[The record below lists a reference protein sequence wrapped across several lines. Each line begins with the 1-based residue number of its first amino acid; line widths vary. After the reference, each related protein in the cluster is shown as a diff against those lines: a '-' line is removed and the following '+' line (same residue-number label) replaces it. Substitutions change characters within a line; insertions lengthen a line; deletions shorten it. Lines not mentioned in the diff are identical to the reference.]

1 MALAGLG
8 RAVAI
13 AGEPGRPVRAKARD
27 ADGDKDSYSPP
38 VSSAPSAPI
47 QVRPP
52 LLRTFSG
59 LRMGGRLCLGVRP
72 PGLKPA
78 EEPGKRSAEQYNPA
92 WLLLRD
98 HLPTCSR
105 PLFGPRA
112 NPHPKTP
119 RSSSEASWGPLPR
132 ASRTTL
138 PTAYPGFCSM
148 SLPLSLSPEPKARRW
163 WTGVWSLG
171 GPPMK
176 GRNCGAPSPPFQ
188 GNHAHP

>member
-72 PGLKPA
+72 PGQKPA

-119 RSSSEASWGPLPR
+119 WSSSGNRTQKLVGDRFHVLHVRLSQLPILGSVPCH
-132 ASRTTL
+132 SRC
-138 PTAYPGFCSM
+138 PCPQ
-148 SLPLSLSPEPKARRW
+148 SPRREGGGRES
-163 WTGVWSLG
+163 GVLG
-171 GPPMK
+171 DP
-176 GRNCGAPSPPFQ
+176 R
-188 GNHAHP
+188 